1 MCVREGR
8 GAMHPKEQEILAA
21 IKDAESQQ
29 KEARSQM
36 ERLKTATLNAETDLI
51 AANLLKEKLVE
62 QLRVLRN
69 TLVQVEDETRERDI
83 AAFRA
88 KMDDFKKRGLL

>member
-1 MCVREGR
+1 MREGR

-29 KEARSQM
+29 NEVRQQL
-36 ERLKTATLNAETDLI
+36 ERLKTATLNAESDLI
-51 AANLLKEKLVE
+51 AANLLREKLVE
-62 QLRVLRN
+62 ELRVLRQ
-69 TLVQVEDETRERDI
+69 TMVKVEDTPRDREI

-88 KMDDFKKRGLL
+88 KMEDYKKRGLL